1 MTVLLKDNP
10 VIGKAHKV
18 YQDFTA
24 NDELMDMAEAREKWR
39 KDVNTRLHHAKSE
52 GREEGKLEDAEKMLT
67 KDYPISDIAEITGL
81 SEDQIRNLKTKTDEN

>member
-39 KDVNTRLHHAKSE
+39 KDVNTRLHHAEQKGVE
-52 GREEGKLEDAEKMLT
+52 RGKLETAEKMLAEGLG
-67 KDYPISDIAEITGL
+67 ISMIARITGL
-81 SEDQIRNLKTKTDEN
+81 SEEQIRSVKAD

>member
-24 NDELMDMAEAREKWR
+24 NDELMDIAEAREKWQ
-39 KDVNTRLHHAKSE
+39 KDVNTRLHHAKM
-52 GREEGKLEDAEKMLT
+52 EGKLEDAEKML
-67 KDYPISDIAEITGL
+67 AEGMDTSLIIRVTGL
-81 SEDQIRNLKTKTDEN
+81 SEDQIRTLKAGER